1 MTPCGSIMDQMDKPK
16 TMFAIYLIEDED
28 GMVTVQSDHYGPGV
42 NSYNLGIGFLMQL
55 AECQMDNPGKVKVEP
70 LAYLPRAQ

>member
-1 MTPCGSIMDQMDKPK
+1 MDKPK
-16 TMFAIYLIEDED
+16 TMFAIYLIEDEE
-28 GMVTVQSDHYGPGV
+28 GTVTVQSDHYGPGV

-55 AECQMDNPGKVKVEP
+55 AECQMDNPEKVKVEP

>member
-1 MTPCGSIMDQMDKPK
+1 MVPMDKPK
-16 TMFAIYLIEDED
+16 TMFAIYLIEDES
-28 GMVTVQSDHYGPGV
+28 GVVTVQSDHYGPGM